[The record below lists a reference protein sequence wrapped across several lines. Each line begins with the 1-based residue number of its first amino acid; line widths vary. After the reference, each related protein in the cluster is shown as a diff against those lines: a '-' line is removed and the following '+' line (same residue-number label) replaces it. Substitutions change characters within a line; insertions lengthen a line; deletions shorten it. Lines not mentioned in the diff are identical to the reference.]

1 MRGSS
6 FGYLVR
12 QGIINTWINR
22 MMSAA
27 SIGIL
32 TACMIIVGGS
42 GLLAVNIRDIFKSI
56 EEKNELV
63 VFIKD
68 DADAA
73 AVENLGDRIDTLD
86 HISSYYFVSKED
98 ALQEQKEFMGDK
110 GYLLNGLE
118 DDNPLPAS
126 YRIKVDS
133 LEYLGYVVDEL
144 KMYNGVETISAPT
157 DLAKTLTGVE
167 KAFLIL
173 GSIIIGI
180 LIVSSAVVISNTIRL
195 TLYARRREIMIMKY
209 VGATDS
215 FIRLPF
221 VVEGITIGIVS
232 ALLAFG
238 VLSLIYESLGT
249 MFGGSGISWLTGV
262 SSQLIPFSRL
272 WKAVLGSFVGFGVG
286 LGAFGSGSSI
296 RRYLRV

>member
-6 FGYLVR
+6 FGYLVK

-22 MMSAA
+22 MMSVA

-42 GLLAVNIRDIFKSI
+42 GLLAVNIRDIFKTI

-63 VFIKD
+63 VFLLD
-68 DADAA
+68 EADE
-73 AVENLGDRIDTLD
+73 AVVADVGDRIETLE
-86 HISSYYFVSKED
+86 HISSYYFVSKAD
-98 ALQEQKEFMGDK
+98 ALEEQKEFMGDK
-110 GYLLNGLE
+110 GYLLDGLE

-133 LEYLGYVVDEL
+133 LEYLSYVVDEL
-144 KMYNGVETISAPT
+144 KFYNGVETVSAPT
-157 DLAKTLTGVE
+157 DLARTLTGVE
-167 KAFLIL
+167 KTLLVL

-221 VVEGITIGIVS
+221 VVEGITIGVIS

-262 SSQLIPFSRL
+262 SNTLIPFSRL
-272 WKAVLGSFVGFGVG
+272 WKEVLASFLGFGVF

>member
-6 FGYLVR
+6 FGYLVK

-22 MMSAA
+22 MMSMA

-42 GLLAVNIRDIFKSI
+42 GLLAVNIRDVFKEI

-63 VFIKD
+63 VFVQD
-68 DADAA
+68 DADDIT
-73 AVENLGDRIDTLD
+73 VNEISDRINTLD
-86 HISSYYFVSKED
+86 HIADYHFVSKAE
-98 ALQEQKEFMGDK
+98 ALEEQKEFMGDK

-126 YRIKVDS
+126 FRIKVDS
-133 LEYLGYVVDEL
+133 LEQMSYVVDEL
-144 KMYNGVETISAPT
+144 RYFKGVESVSAPT
-157 DLAKTLTGVE
+157 DLARTLTGVE
-167 KAFLIL
+167 KTLLVL

-180 LIVSSAVVISNTIRL
+180 LIVASAVVISNTIRL
-195 TLYARRREIMIMKY
+195 TLYARSREIRIMKY
-209 VGATDS
+209 VGATDA

-221 VVEGITIGIVS
+221 VVEGITIGVIS
-232 ALLAFG
+232 AALAFG
-238 VLSLIYESLGT
+238 VLALIYESLGT

-262 SSQLIPFSRL
+262 STTLVPFSGL
-272 WKAVLGSFVGFGVG
+272 WKWVLGSFLAFGVV